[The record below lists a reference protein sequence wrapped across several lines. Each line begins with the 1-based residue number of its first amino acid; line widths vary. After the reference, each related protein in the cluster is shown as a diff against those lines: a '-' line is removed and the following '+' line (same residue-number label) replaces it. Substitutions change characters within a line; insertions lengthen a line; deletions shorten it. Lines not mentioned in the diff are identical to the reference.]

1 MLFHT
6 LELKTEEA
14 ESLKRVLAIRK
25 LLNNTS
31 AYALLCKDLEFFEN
45 NTAAR
50 QALEAKTSFA
60 KVLGMFL
67 PSAFE
72 TGEDA
77 LGMYY
82 VQPQALKKEEELSFG
97 VGAALNWKFNSL
109 SGISF
114 FVTQDGTNKVL
125 FCEGPYPNKGRHL
138 YPYNQKRLLLKLANY
153 FYNKRPLYEKIYKNL
168 LENKAELTALTN
180 REFTE
185 DLTLLFSVKSVPVVI
200 PTFSITE
207 EALKTRT
214 LEAFWKKEPSTRL
227 GSTSGYLKAT
237 TDGYTN
243 FYELKVEVSLN
254 EKKELSFATAEAYNY
269 NTPRAEET
277 YPDMR
282 TMLLANT
289 EAFLQQLVASADFAA
304 EIYEKVKTKI
314 LLENI

>member
-14 ESLKRVLAIRK
+14 ESLKRVLVIRK

-31 AYALLCKDLEFFEN
+31 AYALLCQDLEFFEN

-67 PSAFE
+67 PPAFE

-82 VQPQALKKEEELSFG
+82 VQPQAPKKEQELSFG
-97 VGAALNWKFNSL
+97 VGAGLNWKFNSL

-114 FVTQDGTNKVL
+114 FVTQNGTNKVL
-125 FCEGPYPNKGRHL
+125 FQEGPFPNKGRHL
-138 YPYNQKRLLLKLANY
+138 YPYNQKRLILKMANF
-153 FYNKRPLYEKIYKNL
+153 FYNKRPLYEKIHKSL
-168 LENKAELTALTN
+168 LENKPELTALTN
-180 REFTE
+180 QEFTE
-185 DLTLLFSVKSVPVVI
+185 DLTSLFSVKSAPTDL
-200 PTFSITE
+200 PTFLITE
-207 EALKTRT
+207 AVLKTRK
-214 LEAFWKKEPSTRL
+214 LETFWKKEPSTRL
-227 GSTSGYLKAT
+227 GSTTGYLKET

-243 FYELKVEVSLN
+243 FYKLKVEVSLSSD
-254 EKKELSFATAEAYNY
+254 KELSFATAEAYNY
-269 NTPRAEET
+269 NTPRVEET
-277 YPDMR
+277 YPEMR
-282 TMLLANT
+282 AMLLANT
-289 EAFLQQLVASADFAA
+289 NAFLQQLVASANFAA
-304 EIYEKVKTKI
+304 EIYEKIKTKI